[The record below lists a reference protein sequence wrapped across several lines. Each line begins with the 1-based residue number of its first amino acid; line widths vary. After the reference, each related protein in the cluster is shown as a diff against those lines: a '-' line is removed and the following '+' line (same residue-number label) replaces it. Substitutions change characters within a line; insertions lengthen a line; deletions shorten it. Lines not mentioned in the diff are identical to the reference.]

1 MPVSAYTFPLPVTI
15 YDIAR
20 EASVSIATVSRVF
33 NDSERVSATTRAR
46 VEDVAQELGYRPHA
60 MAQGLARR
68 SSNLISAVIPV
79 LTNYFYMEVLR
90 GIQDALAETEFDLL
104 VYSATT
110 PDAVDGQLARALQR
124 GRSEGLLLLSTPIT
138 PERRRLLQRSRQ
150 SVVLVDESDAEFDS
164 ILVDNVEG
172 AYSATRH
179 LIESGRRRIAHVTV
193 SPEPFVAQ
201 QRRAG
206 YERALAEAGLQP
218 IVCASDLRPLGFCEE
233 SGYQAAADLLRL
245 NERPDAV
252 FVATD
257 VQALGV
263 LSALHDAGVTVPDD
277 IAVVGFDDIKP
288 SAYARLSTLRQPMYE
303 MGRLSVERL
312 LSRLDEPERTAETTR
327 FTPEL
332 IARGSSLEVVV

>member
-1 MPVSAYTFPLPVTI
+1 MPVTI

-33 NDSERVSATTRAR
+33 NDSERVSAPTRAR
-46 VEDVAQELGYRPHA
+46 VEGVALELGYRPHA
-60 MAQGLARR
+60 MAQSLARR
-68 SSNLISAVIPV
+68 STNLISAVIPV

-90 GIQDALAETEFDLL
+90 GIQDELSQTEFDLL
-104 VYSATT
+104 VYSAAT
-110 PDAVDGQLARALQR
+110 PDEVDGQLARALQR

-138 PERRRLLQRSRQ
+138 PERRKLLQRSRQ
-150 SVVLVDESDAEFDS
+150 SVVLVDESDPEFDS

-172 AYSATRH
+172 AYRATRH
-179 LIESGRRRIAHVTV
+179 LVEAGHRRIAHVTV

-206 YERALAEAGLQP
+206 YERALAEAGLEP
-218 IVCASDLRPLGFCEE
+218 LISASDLRPLGFCEE
-233 SGYQAAADLLRL
+233 SGYQAAVDLLRL
-245 NERPDAV
+245 ADLPDAV

-263 LSALHDAGVTVPDD
+263 LSALHDAGMSVPEDV
-277 IAVVGFDDIKP
+277 AVVGFDDIKP

-312 LSRLDEPERTAETTR
+312 LSRLDAPDRIAETTR

-332 IARGSSLEVVV
+332 ITRGSSLEVTV

>member
-1 MPVSAYTFPLPVTI
+1 MPVTI

-33 NDSERVSATTRAR
+33 NNSERVSAPTRAR

-60 MAQGLARR
+60 MAQSLARR
-68 SSNLISAVIPV
+68 STNLISAVIPV
-79 LTNYFYMEVLR
+79 LTNYFYLEVLR
-90 GIQDALAETEFDLL
+90 GIQEALLETEFDLL
-104 VYSATT
+104 IYCAPT
-110 PDAVDGQLARALQR
+110 PDDVDGQLARALQR

-138 PERRRLLQRSRQ
+138 PDRRRLLQRSRQ

-172 AYSATRH
+172 AYCATRH
-179 LIESGRRRIAHVTV
+179 LIDAGHRRIAHVTV

-206 YERALAEAGLQP
+206 YERALAEAGLEP
-218 IVCASDLRPLGFCEE
+218 IISASDLRPLGFCEE
-233 SGYQAAADLLRL
+233 SGYQAATDLLRMPEL
-245 NERPDAV
+245 PDAV
-252 FVATD
+252 FVTTD

-263 LSALHDAGVTVPDD
+263 LSALHDAGLSVPED

-312 LSRLDEPERTAETTR
+312 LSRLETPDRAAETTR

-332 IARGSSLEVVV
+332 IMRGSSLEVVV

>member
-1 MPVSAYTFPLPVTI
+1 
-15 YDIAR
+15 
-20 EASVSIATVSRVF
+20 
-33 NDSERVSATTRAR
+33 
-46 VEDVAQELGYRPHA
+46 
-60 MAQGLARR
+60 MAQSLARR
-68 SSNLISAVIPV
+68 STNLISAVIPV

-90 GIQDALAETEFDLL
+90 GIQAALAETEFDLL
-104 VYSATT
+104 VYAATT
-110 PDAVDGQLARALQR
+110 PDDVDGQLARALQR

-150 SVVLVDESDAEFDS
+150 SVVLVDESDTEFDS

-172 AYSATRH
+172 AYRATRH
-179 LIESGRRRIAHVTV
+179 LIEAGHRRIAHITV
-193 SPEPFVAQ
+193 SPEPFVAR

-206 YERALAEAGLQP
+206 YERALSEAGLEP

-245 NERPDAV
+245 RGCPDAI

-263 LSALHDAGVTVPDD
+263 LSALHDAGLNVPDD
-277 IAVVGFDDIKP
+277 VAVVGFDDIKP

-312 LSRLDEPERTAETTR
+312 LSRLDTPDRLAETTR

-332 IARGSSLEVVV
+332 ITRSSSPHLA